1 MARLVIQDAQGRSSI
16 FELTVNELIV
26 GRSADAGLVL
36 KDGRASRRHACITR
50 DTGVFAIRDLNSGN
64 GLYVNGQRVSESVLA
79 HADVIQ
85 IGHSRLVFDDGA
97 GSSAVKFAE
106 NDADQAA
113 ILIRRL
119 EDAASP
125 AIAPPGRPDM
135 SAAEKELEILRRK
148 ARILT
153 LMYELGKDLKGAI
166 SLEAVYR
173 RVCVLLLEVCAADR
187 VLILEIDESG
197 AGLKVAHEGK
207 GSSAIIRRTVSRTV
221 TSKVIN
227 ESVTLLSTN
236 ASIDPALAQG
246 QSIVLQQ
253 IHSVICAPLIVREQ
267 VQGVIYLDQ
276 EKVGAFSTEDL
287 DVVNAVAAQAAIVL
301 ENVHALNR
309 QAREVE
315 VRTAYSRFLPAH
327 VVEELLKNPEKL
339 TLGGANHV
347 ATVLFA
353 DVRGFTRISALMDP
367 EDIVGVLND
376 YFGEMTEIIFQHGGT
391 LDKYMGDGLMA
402 VFGAPYSGPD
412 DAVKAVRAAVAMQT
426 RMQGLKGQFGSG
438 KQGGIALGI
447 GIGINTGIVTV
458 GYVGSMRRFDY
469 TAIGDTVNMAARLE
483 SNAPA
488 GEIYIARNTFSELN
502 GLFPCDD
509 LRVMVKGRD
518 EPLDCHRVLWRQ
530 LAAAGES
537 TAV

>member
-1 MARLVIQDAQGRSSI
+1 MQSRHRPRLFLKMFTPS
-16 FELTVNELIV
+16 TV
-26 GRSADAGLVL
+26 
-36 KDGRASRRHACITR
+36 
-50 DTGVFAIRDLNSGN
+50 
-64 GLYVNGQRVSESVLA
+64 
-79 HADVIQ
+79 
-85 IGHSRLVFDDGA
+85 RL
-97 GSSAVKFAE
+97 
-106 NDADQAA
+106 
-113 ILIRRL
+113 
-119 EDAASP
+119 
-125 AIAPPGRPDM
+125 
-135 SAAEKELEILRRK
+135 
-148 ARILT
+148 
-153 LMYELGKDLKGAI
+153 
-166 SLEAVYR
+166 
-173 RVCVLLLEVCAADR
+173 
-187 VLILEIDESG
+187 
-197 AGLKVAHEGK
+197 
-207 GSSAIIRRTVSRTV
+207 
-221 TSKVIN
+221 
-227 ESVTLLSTN
+227 
-236 ASIDPALAQG
+236 
-246 QSIVLQQ
+246 
-253 IHSVICAPLIVREQ
+253 
-267 VQGVIYLDQ
+267 
-276 EKVGAFSTEDL
+276 
-287 DVVNAVAAQAAIVL
+287 
-301 ENVHALNR
+301 
-309 QAREVE
+309 REVE
-315 VRTAYSRFLPAH
+315 VRTAYSRFSPAH

-402 VFGAPYSGPD
+402 VFGAPYSGLD
-412 DAVKAVRAAVAMQT
+412 DAVKAVRTAVAMQT

-447 GIGINTGIVTV
+447 GIGMNTGIVTV

-537 TAV
+537 TSGLKRPWISSHSSAPLPRPPGGITSLVVRRRVGVRLGTVSREQVKKPLCLTESGLDER